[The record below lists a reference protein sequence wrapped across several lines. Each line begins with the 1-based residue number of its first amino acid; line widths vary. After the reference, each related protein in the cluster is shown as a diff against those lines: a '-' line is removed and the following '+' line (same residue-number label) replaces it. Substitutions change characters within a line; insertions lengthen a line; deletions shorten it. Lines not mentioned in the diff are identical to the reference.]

1 MSCTCAEGFTVQTGQ
16 HLGVA
21 LAAGHGL
28 KHVQGGSTGYV
39 AVRLLVRRP

>member
-16 HLGVA
+16 HLEVA

-28 KHVQGGSTGYV
+28 KHVQGGSTGDV
-39 AVRLLVRRP
+39 VVRLLVRRP